1 MSISGVSNSSTTQAA
16 WQAMIQQQKQ
26 TFSQLSS
33 ALQNGDLAGA
43 QQAFASLQNSSGQGQ
58 TSNANTTSSTNSSNS
73 SSGNAITNDFQA
85 LSTALQSGNIK
96 DAQSA
101 FAQLQTDMKAKKG
114 GHHHHHHGGA
124 GSSNTS
130 TAGATSTNTTT
141 TSSTTSVA
149 SLLENSTMSVS
160 A

>member
-1 MSISGVSNSSTTQAA
+1 MSISGVSNSSSTQAA

-26 TFSQLSS
+26 AFSQLSS

-58 TSNANTTSSTNSSNS
+58 TSNTNATSSTNSS
-73 SSGNAITNDFQA
+73 SGNTIANDFRA
-85 LSTALQSGNIK
+85 LSTALQSGNVK

-101 FAQLQTDMKAKKG
+101 FGKLQADMKAKKG
-114 GHHHHHHGGA
+114 GHHHHHHGG
-124 GSSNTS
+124 GSNT
-130 TAGATSTNTTT
+130 ASTNSTN

-149 SLLENSTMSVS
+149 AILENSTMSVS